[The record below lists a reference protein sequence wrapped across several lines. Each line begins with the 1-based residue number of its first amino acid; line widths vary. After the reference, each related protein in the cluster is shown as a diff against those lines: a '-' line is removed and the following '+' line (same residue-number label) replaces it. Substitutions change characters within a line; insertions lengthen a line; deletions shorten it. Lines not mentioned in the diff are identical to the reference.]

1 MVISS
6 EKRRSA
12 SSTYS
17 KVVFLLVIVA
27 IGFLLLFFSLYYYTL
42 RQEKQIYDNTVIQY
56 NNEINSL
63 VNLNSESYSSVIND
77 VTYWDE
83 FVTFT
88 KTKDL
93 NWFNRSVA
101 NIIDAYKVDYL
112 AAYTI
117 DKEFI
122 TKVSTSKI
130 NTKSI
135 ISDEVF
141 KVLYE
146 KRQDKFYV
154 KIPEGIVEVFASTI
168 HPSDD
173 PFKNKH
179 NPSGYFFMMRLLDND
194 YFSNLEKISSSKISF
209 YEPNQKLAKDLVY
222 TIVPIKG
229 YDGSEVAK
237 LLFNRIYKVDFS
249 ITKRI
254 LLIILIAFI
263 VSLLIFNFY
272 AVKWSKLPITLI
284 KKVLETGDEKAIN
297 SLKNIRGE
305 FRYIGKLFEQN
316 QIQKLLLQKEKE
328 RAEESDKLKS
338 AFLTNLSHEIRTPMN
353 AIIGFSDLLDN
364 HELTKEEEKEYR
376 NIISK
381 SGKKLV
387 LIIDDLIEMSK
398 IDTNQIEPKLTEF
411 DLDECIEFVFDE
423 MKNTIP
429 ANKKIEFKIEKSKNG
444 FSGKIIS
451 DKTKLMQIITNLL
464 SNAIK
469 FTDVGSVVL
478 FYEVDVQSEQ
488 IKIYVIDTGIGIES
502 KYYDSIFKKFRKIEN
517 DHSIRGGGLG
527 LGLALTKGYVEILGG
542 TIAVESEIGQ
552 GSTFSVTIPLI
563 SDKSQAI
570 SDELSNANPE
580 KEKIETILVAE
591 DDNFNYLLIE
601 KILKLKKYKIIR
613 AEDGAEA
620 VEISL
625 NNNNIDLILMDIKM
639 PKMSGH
645 EAFNEINKIRPNLPI
660 IAQTAYT
667 STDEVEKIFK
677 SGFSGYISKPINKEK
692 LFELLNKYL
701 K

>member
-1 MVISS
+1 MVLDS
-6 EKRRSA
+6 EKRRFT

-17 KVVFLLVIVA
+17 KVVVLLVIVA
-27 IGFLLLFFSLYYYTL
+27 VGFLLLFFSLYYYTL

-63 VNLNSESYSSVIND
+63 INLNSEAYSSVIND

-83 FVTFT
+83 FVKFT
-88 KTKDL
+88 QTKDL

-117 DKEFI
+117 EKQFI

-130 NTKSI
+130 STKNI
-135 ISDEVF
+135 ITDEVF

-209 YEPNQKLAKDLVY
+209 YQPNQKLAKDLVY

-229 YDGSEVAK
+229 YDGSVVGK

-254 LLIILIAFI
+254 LLIILIGFI

-272 AVKWSKLPITLI
+272 AVKWAKLPIKLI
-284 KKVLETGDEKAIN
+284 KSVLETGDEKAIN

-316 QIQKLLLQKEKE
+316 QIQNLQLQKAKEK
-328 RAEESDKLKS
+328 AEESDKLKS

-353 AIIGFSDLLDN
+353 AIIGFSDLLEN

-376 NIISK
+376 KIITK
-381 SGKKLV
+381 SGKNLV

-398 IDTNQIEPKLTEF
+398 IDTNQIEPKFTDF
-411 DLDECIEFVFDE
+411 DLDECVQTVFDE
-423 MKNTIP
+423 MKSTIP
-429 ANKKIEFKIEKSKNG
+429 TNKKIEFKIEKSKNG

-451 DKTKLMQIITNLL
+451 DKAKLEHIIANLL

-469 FTDVGSVVL
+469 FTDEGTIVL
-478 FYEVDVQSEQ
+478 FYEVDTQLEQ
-488 IKIYVIDTGIGIES
+488 IKFYVIDTGIGIES
-502 KYYDSIFKKFRKIEN
+502 KYYEAIFKRFRKIEN

-527 LGLALTKGYVEILGG
+527 LGLALTKGYVEMLDG
-542 TIAVESEIGQ
+542 TISVQSEIEQ
-552 GSTFSVTIPLI
+552 GSTFNVTLPLVLN
-563 SDKSQAI
+563 KNEGV
-570 SDELSNANPE
+570 SDELTDKNPE
-580 KEKIETILVAE
+580 RENLETILVAE

-601 KILKLKKYKIIR
+601 KILKSKKYKIIR
-613 AEDGAEA
+613 AEDGEEA
-620 VEISL
+620 IEISL
-625 NNNNIDLILMDIKM
+625 NNKNIDLILMDIKM
-639 PKMSGH
+639 PKKSGH
-645 EAFNEINKIRPNLPI
+645 EAFSEINKMRPNLPI

-667 STDEVEKIFK
+667 STDEVEKIFNA
-677 SGFSGYISKPINKEK
+677 GFSGYISKPINKEK

-701 K
+701 P